1 MSARAIKQ
9 CCMCKEKFRR
19 EELIDYAAPGT
30 KTMLSYCTKCL
41 KEKQAREAFS
51 NKVCMIFG
59 LKSPGPRIWSERKRL
74 QDTYG
79 YTDETIINCLD
90 YIYYVE
96 KKKKLAE
103 SLCLVQPYM
112 VEKMMRYQACQK
124 REAANIVQAAQGKVR
139 EHVVQIKENT
149 TKKQESWDPDD
160 WLDD

>member
-79 YTDETIINCLD
+79 YTDETIINCL
-90 YIYYVE
+90 
-96 KKKKLAE
+96 
-103 SLCLVQPYM
+103 VQPYM

-124 REAANIVQAAQGKVR
+124 REAANIVQATQGKVR